1 MDCHKFPA
9 GACDIQDLRKR
20 LPNRFIPF
28 SRTSFE
34 PMTPSLSTEQ
44 TPVSSEATSDKSLRG
59 CSHLYAAGGATDDR
73 QDQIRRFVPLPH
85 AADLLLMQRTIRLET
100 NDVSLLNLALKF
112 FERYQHGGSSKPQ
125 FLWRLRCESDARAQS
140 TAVPFSAFCGASLRY
155 VNIGQRGFLAV
166 DLANRMGAGVFSD
179 AFVRADARLRH
190 RPPLDILFCMTA
202 ASLGLT
208 ALSGGC
214 VGSSSRAAMIFGPP
228 NSGKTTSCYLAARA
242 GLEFHGDQVVFLD
255 MQEGRLSGWGDPFPA
270 VFRPQA
276 VNFIPEL
283 LESSH
288 PSDYDDLS
296 FYYFDKSA
304 LQSQFAMPIE
314 PLCSVFLDRVSS
326 GKPRLDRISSE
337 QAAAKLREN
346 VLFEEDAEFDVQ
358 IMSSIGALSLKPA
371 YNLTYAN
378 DPNVAAEIIG
388 KMLR

>member
-1 MDCHKFPA
+1 
-9 GACDIQDLRKR
+9 
-20 LPNRFIPF
+20 
-28 SRTSFE
+28 
-34 PMTPSLSTEQ
+34 
-44 TPVSSEATSDKSLRG
+44 
-59 CSHLYAAGGATDDR
+59 
-73 QDQIRRFVPLPH
+73 
-85 AADLLLMQRTIRLET
+85 
-100 NDVSLLNLALKF
+100 
-112 FERYQHGGSSKPQ
+112 
-125 FLWRLRCESDARAQS
+125 
-140 TAVPFSAFCGASLRY
+140 
-155 VNIGQRGFLAV
+155 
-166 DLANRMGAGVFSD
+166 
-179 AFVRADARLRH
+179 
-190 RPPLDILFCMTA
+190 
-202 ASLGLT
+202 
-208 ALSGGC
+208 
-214 VGSSSRAAMIFGPP
+214 MIFGPP